1 MGMPAIGL
9 SVEDSKTVT
18 AYVRSVVATI
28 GVQGTPPGKQE
39 TLNIVVGSANDG
51 RVYFASN
58 CAKCHSAENDL
69 QGIASRITDPKLLQA
84 AWLMGGRRN
93 VSSDKALSRV
103 SVTSLSGE
111 KVEGTLVRMDDFL
124 LTLKLNDGS
133 IRSFSRNGAV
143 PKVVVGDPL
152 KAHKDMLSVYTDKD
166 VHDVTAFLVTLK

>member
-1 MGMPAIGL
+1 
-9 SVEDSKTVT
+9 
-18 AYVRSVVATI
+18 
-28 GVQGTPPGKQE
+28 
-39 TLNIVVGSANDG
+39 
-51 RVYFASN
+51 
-58 CAKCHSAENDL
+58 
-69 QGIASRITDPKLLQA
+69 
-84 AWLMGGRRN
+84 

-111 KVEGTLVRMDDFL
+111 KVEGTLVGMDDFL